1 MRNVRVKRSAAEMS
15 SLILV
20 AFLEIKGPTRVNK
33 CSNLSGLM
41 RKYLKFE
48 VIKAKTIWTISF
60 NQQRE
65 TESSPYLSEAN
76 TEQSKQSLPVYIEY
90 FQTFQLCS
98 PCIS

>member
-48 VIKAKTIWTISF
+48 VIKANDNNSSAKTICIELNF
-60 NQQRE
+60 IQLAKE
-65 TESSPYLSEAN
+65 TESSS
-76 TEQSKQSLPVYIEY
+76 
-90 FQTFQLCS
+90 
-98 PCIS
+98 